1 MSDDSDEGGFLS
13 RLARRV
19 GREYGE
25 ARTAYQSGRE
35 TGQVPALPTD
45 KTGRARI
52 VCRRYAEQRAVEVD
66 EAGRPA
72 CFDPDHQD
80 CRGCVEDVRDGRVE
94 TW

>member
-1 MSDDSDEGGFLS
+1 MSDDSGESGFLLQ
-13 RLARRV
+13 LARRV

-25 ARTAYQSGRE
+25 ARAAYRSGRE
-35 TGQVPALPTD
+35 TGQDSALPTD
-45 KTGRARI
+45 DAGRTRI

-80 CRGCVEDVRDGRVE
+80 CRGCVEDIRDGRVE

>member
-1 MSDDSDEGGFLS
+1 MSDDGGLF
-13 RLARRV
+13 RRFARRL

-25 ARTAYQSGRE
+25 ARTAYRTGRE
-35 TGQVPALPTD
+35 TGRLPTLPTD
-45 KTGRARI
+45 DAGRARI